1 VIKEAVTIDELK
13 SLKEKILVEK
23 HHEEKDKK

>member
-13 SLKEKILVEK
+13 SLKEKLLVEK